1 MKFINFEAIQR
12 LEISSSICLEWVESA
27 LRMNYDCCLPSN
39 ISMNINPDIFFNTM
53 PSYLPACGRF
63 GVKIVSRFPERRP
76 SLLSDILL
84 YDSNTGEALALMD
97 GSWITAMRT
106 GAVAALSIKY
116 LKSSFAKEYAFLGL
130 GNTARAT
137 LLCLLSILGDEP
149 LHIRLLAYKEQELLF
164 MERFKEFSNLTFS
177 IYNDTESL
185 ITGADVV
192 VSCVTVAH
200 ELFASDSCYKPGVL
214 VVPVHTRGFQ
224 NCDLFFDKV
233 YADDTNHVCEFR
245 YFNQFRQFDEFT
257 NVLLLKNPGRIS
269 DEERILAYNIGIA
282 LHDIYFASEIYDKL
296 KDSFSDIASNMTN
309 EKFWV

>member
-27 LRMNYDCCLPSN
+27 LRMKYDCCLPSK
-39 ISMNINPDIFFNTM
+39 ISMKINPDIFFNTM

-116 LKSSFAKEYAFLGL
+116 LKPSFAKEYAFLGL